1 MIFAQE
7 RAVAPPSKRIALRI
21 EVGSCRGTLE
31 GVPRLLDSLR
41 KHGAQATFLFALGA
55 DHGGRS
61 LVRMGPR
68 TALRT
73 IGHRSALAHYG
84 VKTLLYGT
92 VLPGP
97 DIGRRGAGVMRS
109 VRDQGHEVGIHA
121 WNVARWRHAAHGA
134 DARWTTEQMQRAAE
148 RFEDV
153 FGMPARVHAAAG
165 WQMNAHAYRLTQ
177 RLGFDYCSDTRG
189 SQPFIPVLAAE
200 LIACPQIPTTL
211 PTLDEVLMDG
221 ATTLGDAARR
231 LVAARSATP
240 APCGHVY
247 TARAEFDGMALAPV
261 FDQLLGAWRADG
273 IELMSLQAYLEAAGS
288 AVLPRHRVQYGAF
301 PGCAAAV
308 STQGPEF
315 LA

>member
-1 MIFAQE
+1 VIFAQE
-7 RAVAPPSKRIALRI
+7 RAALPASKRIALKI
-21 EVGSCRGTLE
+21 EVASCRGTLE
-31 GVPRLLDSLR
+31 GVPRLLDTLR
-41 KHGAQATFLFALGA
+41 KHRAQATFLFAIGP

-68 TALRT
+68 AALRR
-73 IGHRSALAHYG
+73 IGHRSVLAHYG
-84 VKTLLYGT
+84 AKTLLYGT
-92 VLPGP
+92 LLPGP
-97 DIGRRGAGVMRS
+97 DIGRRGARGMRS
-109 VRDQGHEVGIHA
+109 VHDQGHEVGIHA
-121 WNVARWRHAAHGA
+121 WNAVQWRHAAHGA
-134 DARWTTEQMQRAAE
+134 DAHWTAQQMRSAVE

-189 SQPFIPVLAAE
+189 LQPFIPVVAAE

-211 PTLDEVLMDG
+211 PTLDELLANG
-221 ATTLGDAARR
+221 ETSLGDAARK
-231 LVAARSATP
+231 LAAASMSP

-247 TARAEFDGMALAPV
+247 TARAEFEGMGLAPV
-261 FDQLLGAWRADG
+261 FDQLLGAWRAQG
-273 IELMSLQAYLEAAGS
+273 IELLSLQAYLEAAGS
-288 AVLPRHRVQYGAF
+288 AAALPRHRVQYGAF

-308 STQGPEF
+308 SVQGPEF